1 MANYRQVKLSFW
13 TDHLVSDNFSAEDK
27 YFFLYLLTNIHTNLC
42 GCYEVS
48 VKQIALD
55 MGYSPD
61 SIVSIID
68 RFEKKYGLIR
78 YDKETYELLI
88 LNWSKHNWTDSPKF
102 RKLVK
107 QEIEKLKNP
116 QFREYLSAI
125 FDGEDTEKYRIST
138 PDTVSGTPDT
148 SLFCT
153 VIDNSNSNYSNSSNS
168 INDINIKEVNTEKEV
183 KKRARKK
190 YEDTPEFTEFWNA
203 YPKQKDKTKAR
214 EEFARVDVPLD
225 VLLSALEIQKQSH
238 DWTKEGGQ
246 YIPYPAKWLKGRRW
260 EDSMEVNVQSGGRYD
275 NLKRIAEEFDDD

>member
-68 RFEKKYGLIR
+68 RFEKKYRLIR

-107 QEIEKLKNP
+107 QEI
-116 QFREYLSAI
+116 
-125 FDGEDTEKYRIST
+125 
-138 PDTVSGTPDT
+138 
-148 SLFCT
+148 
-153 VIDNSNSNYSNSSNS
+153 
-168 INDINIKEVNTEKEV
+168 KEN
-183 KKRARKK
+183 
-190 YEDTPEFTEFWNA
+190 
-203 YPKQKDKTKAR
+203 
-214 EEFARVDVPLD
+214 
-225 VLLSALEIQKQSH
+225 
-238 DWTKEGGQ
+238 
-246 YIPYPAKWLKGRRW
+246 KG
-260 EDSMEVNVQSGGRYD
+260 
-275 NLKRIAEEFDDD
+275 K